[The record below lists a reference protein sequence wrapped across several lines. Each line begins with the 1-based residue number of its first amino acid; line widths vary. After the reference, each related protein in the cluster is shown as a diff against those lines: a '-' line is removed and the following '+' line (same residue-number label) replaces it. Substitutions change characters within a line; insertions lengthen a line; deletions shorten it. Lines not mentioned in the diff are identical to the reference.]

1 MEKLELSK
9 KGLYVGTGIGLI
21 LFVLV
26 GFLSG
31 SLIGGMVGLKI
42 TQSIMGAPV
51 DATLISR
58 VVVALSMIVGVMVSA
73 VLFIGGMAAL
83 GWSAGFLFEASKK
96 PKLSETQDRT
106 VKQTS

>member
-1 MEKLELSK
+1 MEKIELSK

-42 TQSIMGAPV
+42 STSIMGAPV
-51 DATLISR
+51 DATIFSR
-58 VVVALSMIVGVMVSA
+58 VIVAMSMIVGVMVSA
-73 VLFIGGMAAL
+73 VLFIGGTAAL
-83 GWSAGFLFEASKK
+83 GWSAGFLFEAYKK
-96 PKLSETQDRT
+96 PKLSETHNNT
-106 VKQTS
+106 VKETS